1 MNSGKTCKLSA
12 EFLEDFSKSCK
23 PSAKCLDDFQ
33 NACRSFVAA
42 TSGGYKPKIKM
53 TKTLPSD
60 EGYYYYR
67 PDYSD
72 DVEIVYVE
80 ISPLSE
86 RMVIVRPHCGNI
98 PVNSGY
104 WAKVDESMF
113 EFEGE

>member
-1 MNSGKTCKLSA
+1 MNSGKACKLSA
-12 EFLEDFSKSCK
+12 EYLEDVS
-23 PSAKCLDDFQ
+23 
-33 NACRSFVAA
+33 NTCRRFVAA
-42 TSGGYKPKIKM
+42 TSWVCKPKIKM